1 MGVKMTTTAEIPG
14 ERPVG
19 PEGRS
24 FTAAPAG
31 CLLGK
36 FGLLAILAG
45 LLLAAWFDQVVI
57 VIVLGLALSAAG
69 LSWLWSRL
77 SLARVT
83 CERRL
88 GEHRAF
94 PGENISLAQ
103 RLVNRKLL
111 PLPWVQMEFEIPAGL
126 SPLAKTSTGFNGAP
140 VMSKAA
146 ALLWYTGVT
155 WNDHVYCK
163 KRGYYRFGPVTLSS
177 GDIFGFYPRS
187 VIGAEADHLIVYPQI
202 YPVGRPGI
210 PSLHPI
216 GDTPA
221 ERRIFEDPVRV
232 IGVRDY
238 DPRDSLRHVHW
249 KASARRQALQV
260 KVFEPTTTL
269 KAAIFL
275 AIDTYLHNGPEDEV
289 EMELGISAAA
299 SFASYLIENRSA
311 AGLFV
316 NSRLADSG
324 LPAGLLP
331 GSRAGQLVEILEA
344 LAKVTPAA
352 SAPFEDFL
360 AAERHRLPWGT
371 TLLFILSRASPLFK
385 QTISGLKESGHRL
398 AVFQTGAAADGD
410 TPEAVPWHYIRQPGD
425 LADIRGSE

>member
-1 MGVKMTTTAEIPG
+1 LTATAEIPE
-14 ERPVG
+14 ERPGG
-19 PEGRS
+19 PGGRS

-36 FGLLAILAG
+36 FGLLVILAG
-45 LLLAAWFDQVVI
+45 VLLAAWFDQVVI
-57 VIVLGLALSAAG
+57 VIVLGLTLSAAG

-77 SLARVT
+77 SLAGVT
-83 CERRL
+83 CERQIS
-88 GEHRAF
+88 EHRTF
-94 PGENISLAQ
+94 PGEHVGLVL

-111 PLPWVQMEFEIPAGL
+111 PLPWVQMEFEVPGGL
-126 SPLAKTSTGFNGAP
+126 WLLTKTSTGFTGAP

-146 ALLWYTGVT
+146 ALLWYTGAS
-155 WNDHVYCK
+155 WNDHLYCE
-163 KRGYYRFGPVTLSS
+163 KRGYYRFGPITLSS

-187 VIGAEADHLIVYPQI
+187 VTGTEAEHLIVYPKI

-210 PSLHPI
+210 LSLHPI
-216 GDTPA
+216 GETAA
-221 ERRIFEDPVRV
+221 ERRIFEDPTRV
-232 IGVRDY
+232 IGVREY
-238 DPRDSLRHVHW
+238 DPRDSLRYVHW

-275 AIDTYLHNGPEDEV
+275 AIDTYLHNGPEDEA

-324 LPAGLLP
+324 QPAGLLP

-344 LAKVTPAA
+344 LAKV
-352 SAPFEDFL
+352 
-360 AAERHRLPWGT
+360 

-410 TPEAVPWHYIRQPGD
+410 TPEAVPWHYVTQPGD
-425 LADIRGSE
+425 LADILGS

>member
-1 MGVKMTTTAEIPG
+1 MTATAKIPE
-14 ERPVG
+14 ERPSS
-19 PEGRS
+19 PDSKS
-24 FTAAPAG
+24 FTEAPTG

-36 FGLLAILAG
+36 FGLLVILSG

-57 VIVLGLALSAAG
+57 VIVLGLTLSAAG

-77 SLARVT
+77 SLSGVT

-88 GEHRAF
+88 DEHRAF
-94 PGENISLAQ
+94 PGEHVGLAL

-111 PLPWVQMEFEIPAGL
+111 PLPWVQMEFEVPVGL
-126 SPLAKTSTGFNGAP
+126 LPPTKTSTGSTGAP

-146 ALLWYTGVT
+146 ALLWYTGVS
-155 WNDHVYCK
+155 WNDRLYCE
-163 KRGYYRFGPVTLSS
+163 KRGYYRFGPITLSS

-187 VIGAEADHLIVYPQI
+187 VTGTETDHLIVYPKI
-202 YPVGRPGI
+202 YPVDRPGI

-216 GDTPA
+216 GETAA
-221 ERRIFEDPVRV
+221 EQRIFEDPVRV
-232 IGVRDY
+232 IGVREY

-275 AIDTYLHNGPEDEV
+275 AIDTYLHNGPEDEA

-299 SFASYLIENRSA
+299 SFASHLIENRSA
-311 AGLFV
+311 VGLLV

-324 LPAGLLP
+324 QPVGLLP
-331 GSRAGQLVEILEA
+331 GSRSGQLVDILEA
-344 LAKVTPAA
+344 LAKVTPMA
-352 SAPFEDFL
+352 SAPFEEFL
-360 AAERHRLPWGT
+360 TAERPRLPWGT

-385 QTISGLKESGHRL
+385 RMISGLKESGHRL

-410 TPEAVPWHYIRQPGD
+410 MPEAVPWYYIRRPGD
-425 LADIRGSE
+425 LADIRGS